1 MNELKRLLNRKIL
14 LVFMAFIII
23 NVFLYTYQQTRGTGL
38 KELRNS
44 TDQEEQLEYIK
55 HYSDD
60 IRQIQINAQQ
70 LMTFSIFADKDSF
83 TYNNILKTAKDFGRV
98 SDVSL
103 YPVNCKATENFVKYY
118 YTFYFSMLM
127 MVFIIYELSGERDN
141 EMWGIVHAAGGGRQ
155 GLALRRFLIIVVSG
169 VAITAGLY
177 ITTFAASLFLYGG
190 TESLNAPVQ
199 SIPAFSRFSLPM
211 SQIEFVLYNYV
222 YSTFAIIVLSVVLW
236 AVFVVN
242 RKRNHALIITGIFAG
257 LEVFMY
263 FKIPGH
269 SVYAILRKINLVR
282 LMKVNEIISTYA
294 NHGRGTFVI
303 SESAIMLITLIV
315 LLCTAGVIAFAGTV
329 LMRPQQHKSLLAGI
343 AGRISEGYQH
353 VLGKMPVFM
362 KELHKL
368 LITSRGITVIAVLLI
383 VVLYFVS
390 YGKMTFSDNAME
402 RDKIYLE
409 KGGADYSQITE
420 MIQERKD
427 DYIGAVQLADEASV
441 KYENGEISMED
452 FSEINSAVLVYSSR
466 YSAVREFQEKCDYLD
481 SLKEDTG
488 IAGYMMSE
496 RGYEEIF
503 GDYGKVREIVILIA
517 LLVSVVL
524 IVSENIGIE
533 TSTGTK
539 YIVEAASGKHMIKV
553 KRIAASA
560 VLCMVLFVIVYGIDM
575 WCMYRYYGMPY
586 LAAPLM
592 SLMFMRD
599 SGFYLT
605 IGTFIIIRLLIR
617 LVIMIVVF
625 AFTYILCSRFTGV
638 RGRMASICIIIG
650 AIVFC
655 IIYGNMGL

>member
-1 MNELKRLLNRKIL
+1 MNELKRLLNRKML

-141 EMWGIVHAAGGGRQ
+141 EMWGIVHAAGDGRQ
-155 GLALRRFLIIVVSG
+155 GLALRRMMIIIASG
-169 VAITAGLY
+169 MMITAGLY

-190 TESLNAPVQ
+190 IESLNAPVQ
-199 SIPAFSRFSLPM
+199 SIPAFARFSLPM
-211 SQIEFVLYNYV
+211 SQIGFVLYNYI

-257 LEVFMY
+257 LEVLMY
-263 FKIPGH
+263 YKIPVH
-269 SVYAILRKINLVR
+269 SVYAIFRDINLVR

-294 NHGRGTFVI
+294 NHGKGTFVI

-353 VLGKMPVFM
+353 ILGKMPVII

-368 LITSRGITVIAVLLI
+368 LITSRGITVIAVLMV

-390 YGKMTFSDNAME
+390 YGRMSFSDNAME
-402 RDKIYLE
+402 RDRIYLE
-409 KGGADYSQITE
+409 KGGADYSQITA
-420 MIQERKD
+420 MVQERKD

-503 GDYGKVREIVILIA
+503 GDYGKVREIVILMA
-517 LLVSVVL
+517 LLLAVVL
-524 IVSENIGIE
+524 IISENIGIE

-539 YIVEAASGKHMIKV
+539 YIVESASGRNMIRY
-553 KRIAASA
+553 KRIVASA
-560 VLCMVLFVIVYGIDM
+560 ALCIVLFVAVYGIDM
-575 WCMYRYYGMPY
+575 CCMYRYYGMPY
-586 LAAPLM
+586 LDAPLM
-592 SLMFMRD
+592 SLMFMRE
-599 SGFYLT
+599 SGFNIT

-638 RGRMASICIIIG
+638 RGRIASICIIIG